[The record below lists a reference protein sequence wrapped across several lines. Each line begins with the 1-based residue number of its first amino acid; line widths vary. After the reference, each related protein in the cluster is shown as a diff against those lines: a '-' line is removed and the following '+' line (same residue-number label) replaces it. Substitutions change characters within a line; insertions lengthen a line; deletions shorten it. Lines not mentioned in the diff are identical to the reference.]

1 MSKRNTIDCSDFL
14 SKELK
19 IDIKNTRNYISML
32 TGAYKNDS
40 NNKKSKRRRNNNK
53 RN

>member
-1 MSKRNTIDCSDFL
+1 MKRNTIDCSDFL

-19 IDIKNTRNYISML
+19 IQIKHTRNRVSIL
-32 TGAYKNDS
+32 TGRYYDS
-40 NNKKSKRRRNNNK
+40 NSQVNKSRRNNSG